1 MKTWVISVS
10 TVALSGLAANAG
22 GLDRSGQS
30 VMSLFSEDNIAT
42 ITTGVITPSI
52 TGSDDQGNRYDVGS
66 TYTQFGMSY
75 TREISDKFAFAFIYD
90 QPFGAKISYEN
101 NPTLSTLGGTT
112 ADLSSGAVSLLGKYR
127 FNDRISTFGGM
138 RLQRIDADVALN
150 GTAYANAIS
159 IAAVANAAGVDKN
172 ILGAAL
178 QDNPQAIVALGGS
191 DAVSALGTSVATQV
205 ATFQG
210 NAGYNFSMEN
220 DYALGYTVGAAYEIP
235 DIAFR
240 LAATYHSEI
249 DHSADVIESVFGSDF
264 AGAVDY
270 VTPQSINID
279 FQTGIA
285 SDTLLTA
292 SYRWTDFSAV
302 DLTPAALGN
311 DLVDL
316 DDSHRY
322 TIGLG
327 RRFSENFA
335 GSVKLIYERKK
346 NSATVTPLGPTD
358 GQLGISLAGEY
369 TYDDVTLSGGLN
381 YTMVG
386 DANAGVADQSKA
398 RFTSN
403 SVFGAGLRIAYNF

>member
-1 MKTWVISVS
+1 M
-10 TVALSGLAANAG
+10 N
-22 GLDRSGQS
+22 
-30 VMSLFSEDNIAT
+30 LFSEDNTAT
-42 ITTGVITPSI
+42 MTTAIINPSI

-75 TREISDKFAFAFIYD
+75 TREMNDKFSFAFIYD

-101 NPTLSTLGGTT
+101 NPTQSTLGGTT
-112 ADLSSGAVSLLGKYR
+112 ADLSSGAVSFLGKYR
-127 FNDRISTFGGM
+127 INDSLSTFGGM
-138 RLQRIDADVALN
+138 RLQRVNADVALN

-159 IAAVANAAGVDKN
+159 VAAVARAAGIDRSA
-172 ILGAAL
+172 LGAAVL
-178 QDNPQAIVALGGS
+178 AAQQGNVAAITALSTQTGVDLATG
-191 DAVSALGTSVATQV
+191 VNTQV
-205 ATFQG
+205 AAFQG
-210 NAGYNFSMEN
+210 NGGYNFSMEN
-220 DYALGYTVGAAYEIP
+220 DYALGYTIGAAYEIP

-285 SDTLLTA
+285 ADTLLTA

-335 GSVKLIYERKK
+335 GSVKLIYEREK

-358 GQLGISLAGEY
+358 GQIGINIAGEY
-369 TYDDVTLSGGLN
+369 TYGDVTLSGGLN

-386 DANAGVADQSKA
+386 DAHAGVADQSEA
-398 RFTSN
+398 SFTNN